1 MAAIASRWLR
11 RNVSQR
17 LPTSGLFGAR
27 RSHRDTVV
35 SDTLKPSFKSS
46 PWMRGAPQVGFSA
59 TMRKIS
65 ARISWLT
72 RFRPPLCLAWESHL
86 QYSRKPARCQPTTV
100 LGCNHDERRFPSS
113 PESSQH
119 DPEQLVQRSEPMAG
133 SFGVQS
139 NQLLAEGQVFEDEI
153 LTRAESAQKPAEEM
167 AERCDHAK
175 NLTENR
181 KSSLSPNL

>member
-1 MAAIASRWLR
+1 MDAGRSPGWILSNHAKDQRTDLLAHALSAAPL
-11 RNVSQR
+11 
-17 LPTSGLFGAR
+17 SGLGEPSPIQPKAGPMPTHN
-27 RSHRDTVV
+27 RS
-35 SDTLKPSFKSS
+35 
-46 PWMRGAPQVGFSA
+46 
-59 TMRKIS
+59 
-65 ARISWLT
+65 
-72 RFRPPLCLAWESHL
+72 
-86 QYSRKPARCQPTTV
+86 
-100 LGCNHDERRFPSS
+100 GCNHDERRFPSS

-153 LTRAESAQKPAEEM
+153 LTRAESAQNPAEEM
-167 AERCDHAK
+167 PERYDHGR